1 MGIHKDVKWENIRV
15 PSDKASLRRRYLLEI
30 ELYERTYKKWEK
42 RAKKI
47 VKRYRDDRGDM
58 ESGASSKASKYNIL
72 WSNVNT
78 LKPAVFSRLPQPEVS
93 RRYKDKD
100 PVARVASTM
109 LERALKYEIE
119 QYTDYEESVAN
130 AVEDR
135 LLPGRGTAWIRY
147 EPVTK
152 SVQISEDESSAE
164 IIDYECAPVDYVSW
178 EDFGHSVARTWEE
191 VTVVWRIVRMT
202 RDELVE
208 RFGEEAGKLV
218 KLDSRSD
225 LSEETLSTPEA
236 DSLHKATVYEIWD
249 KTEAKAVW
257 LSKGYPEALDEKD
270 DPLKLDDFFP
280 CPKPLYA
287 TTTTDSLVPVPD
299 YVQYQDQ
306 AMELDD
312 ICDRISG
319 LVKAVK
325 VVGVYDASQSGVQR
339 MLQEGVS
346 NSLIP
351 VDSWSIFAEKGGIK
365 GVVDFMPL
373 DMVVSALNSL
383 YMARDQV
390 KQVIY
395 EVTGI
400 SDIVRGATDPNETLG
415 AQQLKGQFASSRL
428 RMLQDGVTKFATRL
442 LQLKA
447 QVICNHYQDESIL
460 QISGADQ
467 LSQQEQQMIPAAL
480 ELLRDDVLRDFRI
493 SVSSDS
499 MIQADEQ
506 AEKNSRMEFIQSV
519 SAFIKEAVM
528 APPELAPLFGEVL
541 MYGVRGF
548 KAGQGIEGVIEE
560 AVDNMVQQTQQ
571 QAQQQQQAQLPSPE
585 ALQMQAEAEA
595 KRIETELQMA
605 QMAHDAEIK
614 KSEIAADSQV
624 RIAQISAGMPD
635 PGPSGPAARTEAEMA
650 QVMQAIQ
657 LIAAQMSDISSMV
670 ERVAQN
676 QSAPVKYQ
684 RGPDGKISLVMKG
697 DKIMGVEYGPDG
709 RIQGVS

>member
-1 MGIHKDVKWENIRV
+1 MGNEPTREPKNIM

-30 ELYERTYKKWEK
+30 ELYDKAYKKWET
-42 RAKKI
+42 RGKKI
-47 VKRYRDDRGDM
+47 VKRYRDDRSDAG
-58 ESGASSKASKYNIL
+58 GSSSDSRYNIL
-72 WSNVNT
+72 WSNTNV
-78 LKPAVFSRLPQPEVS
+78 LKPAVFSRLPQPEVV

-119 QYTDYEESVAN
+119 QYPDYEESVSN

-135 LLPGRGTAWIRY
+135 LLPGRGTAWVRY

-152 SVQISEDESSAE
+152 PVQVSEDEDSAD
-164 IIDYECAPVDYVSW
+164 IIDYECAPVDYVAW
-178 EDFGHSVARTWEE
+178 TDFGHSVARTWEE
-191 VTVVWRIVRMT
+191 VTIVWRIVRMT
-202 RDELVE
+202 RDELVK
-208 RFGEEAGKLV
+208 RFGDDAKEV
-218 KLDSRSD
+218 KLDSKSD
-225 LSEETLSTPEA
+225 LSDEALATPEA
-236 DSLHKATVYEIWD
+236 DSLHKATVYEVWD
-249 KTEAKAVW
+249 ISTKKVVW
-257 LSKGYPEALDEKD
+257 LSKGYEQALDEQD
-270 DPLKLDDFFP
+270 DPLGLDGFFP

-287 TTTTDSLVPVPD
+287 TTTTDSLIPVPD

-306 AMELDD
+306 AKELDN
-312 ICDRISG
+312 ICERISS
-319 LVKAVK
+319 LVKSIK

-339 MLQEGVS
+339 MLEEGVS
-346 NSLIP
+346 NALIP
-351 VDSWSIFAEKGGIK
+351 VDSWAAFSEKGGIK

-373 DMVVSALNSL
+373 DMVVGALNSL
-383 YMARDQV
+383 YLARDQV

-395 EVTGI
+395 EVTGL
-400 SDIVRGATDPNETLG
+400 SDIVRGATNPNETLG

-428 RMLQDGVTKFATRL
+428 SMLQDGVTKFATKL

-447 QVICNHYQDESIL
+447 EVICGHYQDESIV

-467 LSQQEQQMIPAAL
+467 LSEQERQLIPAAL

-506 AEKNSRMEFIQSV
+506 AEKNSRMEFIQTV
-519 SAFIKEAVM
+519 GAFVKEAIA
-528 APPELAPLFGEVL
+528 APPELIPLFGEVL

-560 AVDNMVQQTQQ
+560 AIDNMVQATTQHQIDPATQ
-571 QAQQQQQAQLPSPE
+571 QAQPDPA
-585 ALQMQAEAEA
+585 AMQMQAEIEA
-595 KRIETELQMA
+595 KRIDTEFQVA
-605 QMAHDAEIK
+605 KAVQDADVAKAEIA
-614 KSEIAADSQV
+614 SDT
-624 RIAQISAGMPD
+624 QIRLAHIQAGLPD
-635 PGPSGPAARTEAEMA
+635 PGASRSLKTEAEVA
-650 QVMQAIQ
+650 QLVQVIQ
-657 LIAAQMSDISSMV
+657 SMAAQMQDMAA
-670 ERVAQN
+670 RVDQMSQN

-684 RGPDGKISLVMKG
+684 RGPDGRISLVVKG